1 MVQVTGIDWACFSLI
16 HTGESMNAKS
26 FLVLPLAAALTLAAA
41 SASAQTSTSSRRPA
55 PVTDAGTLRGN
66 VLLRRDGIYLRC
78 TQCGTVESIERNVTQ
93 GANHGTAGAIIG
105 AVAGG
110 VLGNQIGK
118 GDGRKAATVLG
129 AVGGGFAGNRI
140 GRGGTSESW
149 MLRLR
154 MGDGSYSNVT
164 VPDASAIREGDIVQ
178 IDNDGNVVRIQ

>member
-1 MVQVTGIDWACFSLI
+1 
-16 HTGESMNAKS
+16 MNAKS
-26 FLVLPLAAALTLAAA
+26 LLALPLAAVLTLAAT
-41 SASAQTSTSSRRPA
+41 SVPAQTSSSRRPA
-55 PVTDAGTLRGN
+55 PVADAGTLNGN
-66 VLLRRDGIYLRC
+66 VLIRRDGIYLRC

-110 VLGNQIGK
+110 VLGNQVGK

-149 MLRLR
+149 LLRLR

>member
-1 MVQVTGIDWACFSLI
+1 
-16 HTGESMNAKS
+16 MNTKHLLA
-26 FLVLPLAAALTLAAA
+26 LPLAAVFVLATA
-41 SASAQTSTSSRRPA
+41 SATAQTSSARRPA
-55 PVTDAGTLRGN
+55 VDAGRLNGN
-66 VLLRRDGIYLRC
+66 VLIRNDGIYLRC
-78 TQCGTVESIERNVTQ
+78 TQCGTVESIERTVTQ
-93 GANHGTAGAIIG
+93 GSDHGTAGAIIG

-140 GRGGTSESW
+140 GRGGSSESW
-149 MLRLR
+149 TLRLR
-154 MGDGSYSNVT
+154 MGGGGYSNVT